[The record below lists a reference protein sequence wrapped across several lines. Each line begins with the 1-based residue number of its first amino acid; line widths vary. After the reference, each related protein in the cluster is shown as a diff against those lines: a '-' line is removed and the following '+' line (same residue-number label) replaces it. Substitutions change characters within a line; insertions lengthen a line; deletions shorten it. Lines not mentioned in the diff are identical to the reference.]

1 VRPALLFDLDGV
13 LADSRGPITSC
24 VAHALRVCGHGERP
38 MEELLDFIGPPTRI
52 GFGRLIGEDPDSPEV
67 EACVAAYREVYTEAL
82 WETPSYPG
90 VPEAVRELATTFTL
104 GVATSKPA
112 HFAEPVLEA
121 IGLRDAFAVVAGPGL
136 HATADKTQ
144 TVAEALAGVGGAAVA
159 MVGDRR
165 YDIAAARAH
174 GLVALGVLW
183 GFGSREELTDAGAGE
198 LLEAPDQLVRA
209 ATRARLST
217 TTSGRNFPVR

>member
-1 VRPALLFDLDGV
+1 MLFDLDGV

-24 VAHALRVCGHGERP
+24 VAQALEVCGHPPRP
-38 MEELLDFIGPPTRI
+38 MAELLDFIGPPTRI
-52 GFGRLIGEDPDSPEV
+52 GFGRLIGEDPDSPAV
-67 EACVAAYREVYTEAL
+67 AACVAAYRERYTDAL

-90 VPEAVRELATTFTL
+90 VPEAVRELAGDGWTL
-104 GVATSKPA
+104 AVATSKPV

-136 HATADKTQ
+136 HATADKTE
-144 TVAEALAGVGGAAVA
+144 TVGEALDGVGGQAAA

-165 YDIAAARAH
+165 YDMAAARTH
-174 GLVALGVLW
+174 GLRALGALW
-183 GFGSREELTDAGAGE
+183 GFGSREELTEAGADE
-198 LLEAPDQLVRA
+198 LLEEPGQLVRA

-217 TTSGRNFPVR
+217 SNCTTGP